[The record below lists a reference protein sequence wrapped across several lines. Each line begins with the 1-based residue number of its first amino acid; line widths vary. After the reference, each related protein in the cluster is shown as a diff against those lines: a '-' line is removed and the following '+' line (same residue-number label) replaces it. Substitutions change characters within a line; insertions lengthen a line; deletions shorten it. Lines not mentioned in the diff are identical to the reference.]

1 MPNKRE
7 YPYDPAVLDHLR
19 VMHARHDQINC
30 RPLTTLELL
39 MQEAPGWEGRT
50 GLTPITVTLEMRE
63 ALADAIDS
71 LPAADRYLTEQL
83 LVQGNSLRKLG
94 YVLGIPKTSLA
105 RRRDKIRRRLMDQL
119 VETDVVRRWLRA

>member
-50 GLTPITVTLEMRE
+50 GLIPITVTLELRE

-71 LPAADRYLTEQL
+71 LPSEDRYITEQL
-83 LVQGNSLRKLG
+83 LVQ
-94 YVLGIPKTSLA
+94 
-105 RRRDKIRRRLMDQL
+105 
-119 VETDVVRRWLRA
+119 

>member
-1 MPNKRE
+1 
-7 YPYDPAVLDHLR
+7 
-19 VMHARHDQINC
+19 
-30 RPLTTLELL
+30 

-50 GLTPITVTLEMRE
+50 GLIPITVTLELRE

-71 LPAADRYLTEQL
+71 LPSEDRYITGQL